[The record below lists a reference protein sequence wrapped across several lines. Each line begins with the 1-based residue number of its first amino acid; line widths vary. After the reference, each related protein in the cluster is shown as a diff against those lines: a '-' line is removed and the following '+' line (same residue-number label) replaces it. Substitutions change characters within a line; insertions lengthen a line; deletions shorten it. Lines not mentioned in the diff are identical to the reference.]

1 MPGVFI
7 SKGMRVAIPPGG
19 VSISFSRPTPPLQ
32 LHVHYDVSP
41 TWCQLALQHLEQAKA
56 AAAVRAAAWSG
67 SDEDAK
73 ARALEQEAEASM
85 QAIVAAAIALD
96 AFYGV
101 IRSKTSS
108 PAVMAEGWRKNRTAR
123 YKRMTEILRRAFRLS
138 PQGTKTLQ
146 AHLKEVYR
154 FRNLAVHPRGEIE
167 ALLLHPELDVGVE
180 WRFAYF
186 RAVNAEGIVNF
197 ATAAIWQL
205 SRNKKIAH
213 EDIRQYAAGLRLRM
227 DELFP
232 TGHPAV
238 EAERKPS

>member
-1 MPGVFI
+1 
-7 SKGMRVAIPPGG
+7 
-19 VSISFSRPTPPLQ
+19 
-32 LHVHYDVSP
+32 
-41 TWCQLALQHLEQAKA
+41 
-56 AAAVRAAAWSG
+56 
-67 SDEDAK
+67 
-73 ARALEQEAEASM
+73 M

-101 IRSKTSS
+101 IRSKTSI
-108 PAVMAEGWRKNRTAR
+108 PAVMAEGWRNNRTAR
-123 YKRMTEILRRAFRLS
+123 YKQMTQIIQRAFRIS
-138 PQGTKTLQ
+138 PQGMKTLHV
-146 AHLKEVYR
+146 HLKRVYL
-154 FRNLAVHPRGEIE
+154 FRNLAVHPQGNLEE
-167 ALLLHPELDVGVE
+167 PLLHPELNVGVE

-213 EDIRQYAAGLRLRM
+213 EEVRQYAAGLRVRM

-232 TGHPAV
+232 AGHPAV